1 MTAEAVVL
9 AVGGLAAGAAVG
21 WALSEVLVAVLA
33 GVFDPPPAGITV
45 PWLYLGAAAAATVGA
60 LALAAETALRRS
72 RRPPIPV
79 LREL

>member
-9 AVGGLAAGAAVG
+9 AVGGLAAGAGVG
-21 WALSEVLVAVLA
+21 WALSQVLVAVLT

-45 PWLYLGAAAAATVGA
+45 PWLYLGGAAAVTVGA

-72 RRPPIPV
+72 SRPPIPV